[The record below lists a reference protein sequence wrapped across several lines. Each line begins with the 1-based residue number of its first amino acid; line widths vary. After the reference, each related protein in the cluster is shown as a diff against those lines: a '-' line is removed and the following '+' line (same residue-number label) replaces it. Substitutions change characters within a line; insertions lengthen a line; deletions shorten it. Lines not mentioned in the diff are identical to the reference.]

1 MSFILWVTESETQW
15 PRAMARLGEQLQKLI
30 EPVIRDFI
38 ESMEPGVPRVEIKS
52 RRKENSCVVLMR
64 FKKSLYEEK
73 HLFKAGFNISS
84 DNDVKYLRR
93 FLSDI
98 FQQWKLWHLFQE
110 EESTDTFSDSSA
122 SPSILD

>member
-1 MSFILWVTESETQW
+1 
-15 PRAMARLGEQLQKLI
+15 
-30 EPVIRDFI
+30 
-38 ESMEPGVPRVEIKS
+38 
-52 RRKENSCVVLMR
+52 MR

-93 FLSDI
+93 FLNDI
-98 FQQWKLWHLFQE
+98 FQQWKLWHPSQE
-110 EESTDTFSDSSA
+110 QESTDTFSDSSA